1 MRFNMKT
8 ITLFLMVLFF
18 FSACET
24 GTRYEKNTTV
34 NDTNTEEE
42 DSIFVDRRI
51 NDLIDE
57 DEKVAVEDVEYSD
70 EPIEEEEVT
79 HSDLQSFAGGVN
91 RSGFDVRQIREG
103 RHGDYVRLV
112 FDIYQKNQPASNVGA
127 YKAQYSASRDEIAVL
142 LNGYQKFSAPLPSFS
157 LSSPIE
163 QIYFKTSVEKESY
176 KFHIKLRQHA
186 KVRVFALDNPARLVI
201 DIKPI

>member
-24 GTRYEKNTTV
+24 GTKYEKNTTMAKV
-34 NDTNTEEE
+34 NAEEE
-42 DSIFVDRRI
+42 DSVFVDRRI
-51 NDLIDE
+51 KDLIDE
-57 DEKVAVEDVEYSD
+57 EEKVTVEDIEYSD
-70 EPIEEEEVT
+70 EPIEEEVT
-79 HSDLQSFAGGVN
+79 HSDLQSFSGGVHT
-91 RSGFDVRQIREG
+91 SGFDVRQIREG

-112 FDIYQKNQPASNVGA
+112 FDIYEKSQPAKSLGA

-176 KFHIKLRQHA
+176 KFHIKLRQKA